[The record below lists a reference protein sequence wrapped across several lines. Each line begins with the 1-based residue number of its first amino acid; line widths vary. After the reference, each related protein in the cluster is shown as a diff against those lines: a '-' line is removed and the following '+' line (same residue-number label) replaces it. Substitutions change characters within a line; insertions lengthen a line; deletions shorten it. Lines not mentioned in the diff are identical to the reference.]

1 MGNRQA
7 LTSQQSEQ
15 LISYLKNTPLLED
28 FSLSIH
34 SSALGKVNRH
44 LCGTKGIPH
53 LCSKICLPSVREAV
67 DEALTSRKSVFFRCP
82 LGLMSFAIPISS
94 DSSLVCGGVRES
106 LFDLYFYGSEQFEDL
121 KHRENIEPFEL
132 LEQLE
137 KLPVSTEEGV
147 RETML
152 KAEGLIAAFASGEG
166 RPQAADAGSQLQSA
180 FGDIAAA
187 IRSAESFDRATALF
201 SETLAILF
209 DVPAISLV
217 RRDEENACWLIKTCW
232 GAFSGPS
239 SVTGQTLPFQE
250 NNYVPAILTGDEVRA
265 LFPGADAARAV
276 CLPLADRTEL
286 FGMIVLFDTSFNGQ
300 DLAIAELL
308 AGKLVEKLKETIMD
322 PETQRQQR
330 VARLL
335 EMIRTLVLTES
346 QDDLLRLIMEMS
358 AELVGATNGSLMIV
372 DKKNKVLRVASA
384 LGMHHLVARSLSAS
398 MGEGIA
404 GRVALSGAPLLIR
417 DIEQEPQ
424 VGRRN
429 RNRFA
434 TKSCISL
441 PLHFKG
447 KTIGVL
453 NLADKKNN
461 APFSTTDLDILT
473 SFTEQATIILE
484 RAATLKK
491 ARLNTIT
498 DPLTSLYNMR
508 FIKKRL
514 KEEVSRSLRHNLHV
528 TLMIVM
534 PAAFPPYLETHGRA
548 HGNQFI
554 KKMARILDGSIR
566 DIDLVGR
573 ASEAEFF
580 VILPATPARE
590 SLVVAE
596 RIECRLKEELGSGH
610 DAPLATSIGIASF
623 PEYGTSPDL
632 IDAAR
637 SALSQ
642 AVAAGGSKIRFA
654 ANSTSHAMGSKG
666 QPGPAAGSRVS
677 SV

>member
-1 MGNRQA
+1 MGDRQA
-7 LTSQQSEQ
+7 LTSQQSE
-15 LISYLKNTPLLED
+15 LLLSYLKNTPLLED
-28 FSLSIH
+28 FCLSIH

-67 DEALTSRKSVFFRCP
+67 DKALTSRKSVFFRCP
-82 LGLMSFAIPISS
+82 LGLLSFAIPISS

-121 KHRENIEPFEL
+121 KHREKIEPFEL

-137 KLPVSTEEGV
+137 KLPVSTEEAV

-152 KAEGLIAAFASGEG
+152 KAEGLIASFTPGEKK
-166 RPQAADAGSQLQSA
+166 PVADVGSQLQSS

-217 RRDEENACWLIKTCW
+217 RRDEENACWLVETCW

-239 SVTGQTLPFQE
+239 HVTGQTLPFQE
-250 NNYVPAILTGDEVRA
+250 NNYKPAILNGDEVRG
-265 LFPGADAARAV
+265 LFPGADASRAV
-276 CLPLADRTEL
+276 CLPLADRSGL
-286 FGMIVLFDTSFNGQ
+286 FGMMVLFDASFNSH

-308 AGKLVEKLKETIMD
+308 TGKLVEKLKETIMD

-346 QDDLLRLIMEMS
+346 QDDLLRMIMEMS

-384 LGMHHLVARSLSAS
+384 LGMHHLVARSLSAG

-404 GRVALSGAPLLIR
+404 GRVAVSGTPLLIR

-424 VGRRN
+424 MGRRN

-461 APFSTTDLDILT
+461 APFSTAELDILT

-484 RAATLKK
+484 RATTLKK

-528 TLMIVM
+528 TLMVVRLDM
-534 PAAFPPYLETHGRA
+534 EAHGRT
-548 HGNQFI
+548 HGNQVV
-554 KKMARILDGSIR
+554 KKMARILDASIR

-580 VILPATPARE
+580 VILPATPAKE

-596 RIECRLKEELGSGH
+596 RIERRLREELASGNG
-610 DAPLATSIGIASF
+610 APHPGALVTSIGIASF
-623 PEYGTSPDL
+623 PQYGTPPEL

-642 AVAAGGSKIRFA
+642 AVATGGSNICFA
-654 ANSTSHAMGSKG
+654 AHATSHTMGSKG
-666 QPGPAAGSRVS
+666 QPGTAAGSRT